1 MVVGEEHGLP
11 EASARRLVRIDIQAV
26 TLGRGSETSLGMM
39 LCGGLRPFEGAPQKT
54 LIEPGKRVRNVDYTI
69 RRDGHWRRLC
79 WECAHG
85 TPVGGPAPI

>member
-54 LIEPGKRVRNVDYTI
+54 LIEPGKRVRNVDHRN
-69 RRDGHWRRLC
+69 RRS
-79 WECAHG
+79 
-85 TPVGGPAPI
+85 

>member
-54 LIEPGKRVRNVDYTI
+54 LIEPGKRVRNVEHTWEVSRYP
-69 RRDGHWRRLC
+69 RDRL
-79 WECAHG
+79 
-85 TPVGGPAPI
+85 PLPAARQGESL

>member
-54 LIEPGKRVRNVDYTI
+54 LIEPGKRVRNVEANTTTS
-69 RRDGHWRRLC
+69 R
-79 WECAHG
+79 
-85 TPVGGPAPI
+85 

>member
-54 LIEPGKRVRNVDYTI
+54 LIEPGKRVRNVDV
-69 RRDGHWRRLC
+69 RRHGDMVAAPP
-79 WECAHG
+79 EACALQ
-85 TPVGGPAPI
+85 VV